1 MSTKT
6 MKQRIALVAVSALTA
21 GVLSVMS
28 TPASYAA
35 TGNADNVSGN
45 VTTGV
50 AAASTGGTAGS
61 VGLLAEDGAATTQ
74 TAVLLATGALNVFIA
89 DDSTAGTTASA
100 TVTGGRFTLATAATI
115 SGTSSASARAEATGS
130 AVGLV
135 AVPNPGVTSMVINV
149 FQNTYDSATNAFS
162 NTVAT
167 STNTI
172 RITVTVVATSA
183 YNVYSPTYSRAYWGT
198 GGGTDSAVDDATSGN
213 SNKAS
218 GATLKG
224 SIYLYDAYAN
234 LLTTANTSILTATVT
249 SGAVVNLGEASTAGT
264 STVDFQAVSGA
275 AIPFNIQQADAD
287 VAWNGTV
294 TISLGGTV
302 VATKSGVLTGE
313 VAKVTAGS
321 PKIGKKSSSNLGAA
335 TIAYADA
342 AGNTVYPNTALTTAV
357 AATMNSIVTGI
368 TVGTPPAS
376 GVTGLLTMTCSAGT
390 MGAVK
395 GLQVKHT
402 NPSGT
407 VVNSNAWD
415 SGCAD
420 VPYTVEASWDKASYA
435 PGTIA
440 TLSLLF
446 KDSKGNLANA
456 YDAIGANSAAALL
469 TVAGGPNATDVAVTP
484 IAAGDKPSG
493 VTGIKTYQFVVTQA
507 VGDYVAVVNPTEIKE
522 NNTTVTANISLPYTV
537 KSATTSVTNED
548 ILKSIVSLIASINK
562 QIQAL
567 QKLILKR

>member
-6 MKQRIALVAVSALTA
+6 IKKRIALVAVSALTA

-35 TGNADNVSGN
+35 AGDATNVNANTTSGAAVAN
-45 VTTGV
+45 DTT
-50 AAASTGGTAGS
+50 AAGS
-61 VGLLAEDGAATTQ
+61 VGLLAQDGEATTQ
-74 TAVLLATGALNVFIA
+74 TAVMLSTGTLNVFIGA
-89 DDSTAGTTASA
+89 GDIVDAETATA
-100 TVTGGRFTLATAATI
+100 TVTGGRFIGVHDTATDSI
-115 SGTSSASARAEATGS
+115 SGTSSASAASLTTNTALGLLVQPNAGATQ
-130 AVGLV
+130 
-135 AVPNPGVTSMVINV
+135 MVINFYSSTLTV
-149 FQNTYDSATNAFS
+149 NTL
-162 NTVAT
+162 VA
-167 STNTI
+167 

-183 YNVYSPTYSRAYWGT
+183 YNAYSPTYSRVYWGAGAGADT
-198 GGGTDSAVDDATSGN
+198 AVTDATSSN
-213 SNKAS
+213 SSKAS
-218 GATLKG
+218 GSTLAG
-224 SIYLYDAYAN
+224 DIILADAYGN

-249 SGAVVNLGEASTAGT
+249 SGAVVNLGSASAAGT
-264 STVDFQAVSGA
+264 STVDFQAVSGSK
-275 AIPFNIQQADAD
+275 IPFNIQQEDAD
-287 VAWNGTV
+287 VAWNGTL

-302 VATKSGVLTGE
+302 VATKTGVLTGE

-321 PKIGKKSSSNLGAA
+321 PKIGKKGSSNLGAA

-368 TVGTPPAS
+368 TVGTAPAS
-376 GVTGLLTMTCSAGT
+376 GVTGLLTMTCSSGT

-420 VPYTVEASWDKASYA
+420 VPYTVEASWDKASYT
-435 PGTIA
+435 PGAVA
-440 TLSLLF
+440 TLTLLF

-456 YDAIGANSAAALL
+456 YDAIGADSAGTDLTVSGGPSAA
-469 TVAGGPNATDVAVTP
+469 AVTP
-484 IAAGDKPSG
+484 IADGDKPSG
-493 VTGIKTYQFVVTQA
+493 VTGAKTYQFVVTQV
-507 VGDYVAVVNPTEIKE
+507 VGDYVAIINPTEIKE
-522 NNTTVTANISLPYTV
+522 NNATVTANISLPYTV

>member
-28 TPASYAA
+28 APASYAA
-35 TGNADNVSGN
+35 ASDADNVSAN
-45 VTTGV
+45 VATGV
-50 AAASTGGTAGS
+50 ALAGESNATAGS
-61 VGLLAEDGAATTQ
+61 VGLLAQDGAGTTQ
-74 TAVLLATGALNVFIA
+74 TAVMLSTGSLNVFVLA
-89 DDSTAGTTASA
+89 ANLVSSAETASA
-100 TVTGGRFTLATAATI
+100 TVTGGRFVLADENDTI
-115 SGTSSASARAEATGS
+115 SGTSAASATGEA
-130 AVGLV
+130 ANAALGLV
-135 AVPNPGVTSMVINV
+135 VQPNPGVTQMVINGYS
-149 FQNTYDSATNAFS
+149 NTA
-162 NTVAT
+162 TVAT
-167 STNTI
+167 LKI
-172 RITVTVVATSA
+172 RITVTVVANSA
-183 YNVYSPTYSRAYWGT
+183 YNVYSPTYSRAYWGAGAGADT
-198 GGGTDSAVDDATSGN
+198 AVDDATSGN

-218 GATLKG
+218 ASTLKG

-249 SGAVVNLGEASTAGT
+249 SGAVVNLGDASTAGT
-264 STVDFQAVSGA
+264 STVDFQAVSGS

-321 PKIGKKSSSNLGAA
+321 PKIGKKGTSNLGAA

-342 AGNTVYPNTALTTAV
+342 AGNTVYPDTALTTAV

-368 TVGTPPAS
+368 TVGTAPAS
-376 GVTGLLTMTCSAGT
+376 GVTGLLTMTCSSGT

-402 NPSGT
+402 NSSGT
-407 VVNSNAWD
+407 VVTSNAWD

-420 VPYTVEASWDKASYA
+420 VPYTVEASWDKASYT
-435 PGTIA
+435 PGAVA
-440 TLSLLF
+440 TLTLLF

-456 YDAIGANSAAALL
+456 YDAIGADSAGTDLTVSGGPSAA
-469 TVAGGPNATDVAVTP
+469 AVTP
-484 IAAGDKPSG
+484 IADGDKPSG
-493 VTGIKTYQFVVTQA
+493 VTGAKTYQFVVTQV
-507 VGDYVAVVNPTEIKE
+507 VGDYVAIINPTEIKE
-522 NNTTVTANISLPYTV
+522 NNATVTANISLPYTV
-537 KSATTSVTNED
+537 KSSTTSVTNED
-548 ILKSIVSLIASINK
+548 ILKSIVALIASINK

>member
-35 TGNADNVSGN
+35 TSDADNVSGN

-61 VGLLAEDGAATTQ
+61 VGLLAEDGAGTTQ
-74 TAVLLATGALNVFIA
+74 SAVLLATGALNVFIA
-89 DDSTAGTTASA
+89 DDSGASTTASA

-115 SGTSSASARAEATGS
+115 SGTSSASARANATGS

-135 AVPNPGVTSMVINV
+135 AVPNAGATSMVINV
-149 FQNTYDSATNAFS
+149 FQNTYSNATDATNNVVASATNP
-162 NTVAT
+162 
-167 STNTI
+167 I

-183 YNVYSPTYSRAYWGT
+183 YNAYSPTYSRVYWGAGSGADT
-198 GGGTDSAVDDATSGN
+198 AVTDATSAN

-218 GATLKG
+218 AETLAG
-224 SIYLYDAYAN
+224 DIILADAYGN
-234 LLTTANTSILTATVT
+234 LLSTANSAILTATVT
-249 SGAVVNLGEASTAGT
+249 AGAVVNLGSNSTAGT
-264 STVDFQAVSGA
+264 STVDFQNISGSI
-275 AIPFNIQQADAD
+275 IPFNIQQADGD
-287 VAWNGTV
+287 VPWNGTA
-294 TISLGGTV
+294 TFTLGGTV
-302 VATKSGVLTGE
+302 IATKTGVLTGE
-313 VAKVTAGS
+313 VAKVTVGS
-321 PKIGKKSSSNLGAA
+321 PKIGKKGATNAGAA
-335 TIAYADA
+335 TIAYADS
-342 AGNTVYPNTALTTAV
+342 AGNTVYPNSSLTTAV

-368 TVGTPPAS
+368 SVGTAAAS
-376 GVTGLLTMTCSAGT
+376 GVTGLLSMTCSSGT

-420 VPYTVEASWDKASYA
+420 VPYTVEASWDKASYT
-435 PGTIA
+435 PGAVA
-440 TLSLLF
+440 TLTLLF

-456 YDAIGANSAAALL
+456 YDAIGANSAGDDL
-469 TVAGGPNATDVAVTP
+469 TVSGGPSAAAVTP
-484 IAAGDKPSG
+484 IADGDKPSG
-493 VTGIKTYQFVVTQA
+493 VTGAKTYQFVVTQV
-507 VGDYVAVVNPTEIKE
+507 VGDYVAIINPTEIKE
-522 NNTTVTANISLPYTV
+522 NNATVTANISLPYTV

>member
-28 TPASYAA
+28 APASYAA

-50 AAASTGGTAGS
+50 ADASTGGTAGS
-61 VGLLAEDGAATTQ
+61 VGLLAEDGAGTTQ
-74 TAVLLATGALNVFIA
+74 TAVLLSTGALNVFIA
-89 DDSTAGTTASA
+89 DDSTSGTTASA
-100 TVTGGRFTLATAATI
+100 TVTGGRFTKATAATI
-115 SGTSSASARAEATGS
+115 TGTSSASARADATGS
-130 AVGLV
+130 AVGLLV
-135 AVPNPGVTSMVINV
+135 VPNSGVTSMVINV
-149 FQNTYDSATNAFS
+149 YQNTYDSATAAMA

-167 STNTI
+167 STNTL
-172 RITVTVVATSA
+172 RVTVTVVATSA
-183 YNVYSPTYSRAYWGT
+183 YNAYSPTYSRAYWGAGAGADT
-198 GGGTDSAVDDATSGN
+198 AVDDATAAN
-213 SNKAS
+213 SNKAT
-218 GATLKG
+218 AEVLAG

-234 LLTTANTSILTATVT
+234 LLSTANSSILTATVT
-249 SGAVVNLGEASTAGT
+249 SGAVVNLGSASAAGT
-264 STVDFQAVSGA
+264 STVDFQAVSGS

-321 PKIGKKSSSNLGAA
+321 PKIGKKGSSNLGAA

-342 AGNTVYPNTALTTAV
+342 AGNTVYPNSSLTTAV

-368 TVGTPPAS
+368 SVGTAAAS
-376 GVTGLLTMTCSAGT
+376 GVTGLLTMTCSSGT

-420 VPYTVEASWDKASYA
+420 VPYTVEASWDKASYT
-435 PGTIA
+435 PGAVA
-440 TLSLLF
+440 TLTLLF

-456 YDAIGANSAAALL
+456 YDAIGADSAGDLL
-469 TVAGGPNATDVAVTP
+469 TVTGGPSAAAVTP

-493 VTGIKTYQFVVTQA
+493 VTGAKTYQYAVTQV
-507 VGDYVAVVNPTEIKE
+507 VGDYVAVINPEEIKE
-522 NNTTVTANISLPYTV
+522 NNALVTANISLPYTV
-537 KSATTSVTNED
+537 KSATTSVTNEE
-548 ILKSIVSLIASINK
+548 ILKSIVALIASINK

>member
-6 MKQRIALVAVSALTA
+6 IKKRIALVAVSALTA

-28 TPASYAA
+28 APASYAA
-35 TGNADNVSGN
+35 ASDADNVSAN
-45 VTTGV
+45 VATGV
-50 AAASTGGTAGS
+50 ALAGEANGTAGS
-61 VGLLAEDGAATTQ
+61 VGLLAQDGAATTQ
-74 TAVLLATGALNVFIA
+74 TAVMLSTGALNVFMLAA
-89 DDSTAGTTASA
+89 DLVSTAETASA
-100 TVTGGRFTLATAATI
+100 TVTGGRFVLADENDTI
-115 SGTSSASARAEATGS
+115 SGTSAASATGES
-130 AVGLV
+130 ANAALGLV
-135 AVPNPGVTSMVINV
+135 VQPNSGVSQMVINMYS
-149 FQNTYDSATNAFS
+149 NTA
-162 NTVAT
+162 TVAT
-167 STNTI
+167 LKI
-172 RITVTVVATSA
+172 RITVTVVTTSA
-183 YNVYSPTYSRAYWGT
+183 YNVYSPTYSRAYWGAGAGADT
-198 GGGTDSAVDDATSGN
+198 AVDDATSTN

-218 GATLKG
+218 GSVLAG

-249 SGAVVNLGEASTAGT
+249 SGAVVNLGSASAAGT
-264 STVDFQAVSGA
+264 STVDFQAVSGS

-302 VATKSGVLTGE
+302 VATKSGVLSGE

-321 PKIGKKSSSNLGAA
+321 PKIGKKGSSNLGAA

-342 AGNTVYPNTALTTAV
+342 AGNTVYPDTALTTAV

-368 TVGTPPAS
+368 TVGTAPAS
-376 GVTGLLTMTCSAGT
+376 GVTGLLTMTCSSGT

-420 VPYTVEASWDKASYA
+420 VPYTVEASWDKASYT
-435 PGTIA
+435 PGAVA
-440 TLSLLF
+440 TLTLLF

-456 YDAIGANSAAALL
+456 YDAIGANSAGDDL
-469 TVAGGPNATDVAVTP
+469 TVSGGPSAAAVTP
-484 IAAGDKPSG
+484 IADGDKPSG
-493 VTGIKTYQFVVTQA
+493 VTGAKTYQFVVTQV
-507 VGDYVAVVNPTEIKE
+507 VGDYVAIINPTEIKE
-522 NNTTVTANISLPYTV
+522 NNATVTANISLPYTV